1 MYRVKIGEE
10 EGVGPTKTSKRKYG
24 NMISGGE
31 ISGKNFLMK
40 ETFEYAKK
48 RVKNRKDNETI
59 DEFRLF
65 NNLLSSM
72 PMAFNLFHPLMLLLE
87 ENPEKVTL
95 AIRSIFK
102 NIPVFVVTKIGL
114 EFIPTPIE
122 KYAKDKSAMD
132 AYIQFQDNN
141 GEKHIIAIETKYTD
155 ILGLNEAHNCEE
167 QKQMLIDTGL
177 FCAEFEGLLIA
188 NKIKLTQIYRNL
200 LLTERYQR
208 SRKLEGLIFCG
219 TFSEG
224 ASVNRKGD
232 QISYR
237 VSEARVCLQVKCSN
251 S

>member
-10 EGVGPTKTSKRKYG
+10 EGKQLTKTSKRKYG

-95 AIRSIFK
+95 AIRSSL
-102 NIPVFVVTKIGL
+102 KISQYL
-114 EFIPTPIE
+114 
-122 KYAKDKSAMD
+122 
-132 AYIQFQDNN
+132 
-141 GEKHIIAIETKYTD
+141 
-155 ILGLNEAHNCEE
+155 
-167 QKQMLIDTGL
+167 
-177 FCAEFEGLLIA
+177 
-188 NKIKLTQIYRNL
+188 
-200 LLTERYQR
+200 
-208 SRKLEGLIFCG
+208 
-219 TFSEG
+219 
-224 ASVNRKGD
+224 
-232 QISYR
+232 
-237 VSEARVCLQVKCSN
+237 
-251 S
+251 